1 MTSLRVRDLMTSRV
15 YSLSP
20 EDDLYAVQNLM
31 DDHNVRHVPVVDED
45 GDLVGLISMR
55 DLLRAASP
63 SDDELPLEM
72 REARMHSRRV
82 RDVMTEEVATTE
94 PDVSLEE
101 AATVML
107 ENKFGCLPVVQ
118 GMQLTGILTESDF
131 VRYFA
136 SD

>member
-1 MTSLRVRDLMTSRV
+1 MSLRVRDLMTSRV

-20 EDDLYAVQNLM
+20 EDDLYSVQNLM
-31 DDHNVRHVPVVDED
+31 DDHNVRHVPVVDGD
-45 GDLVGLISMR
+45 GDLVGLVSMR

-63 SDDELPLEM
+63 SDEELPLEM

-82 RDVMTEEVATTE
+82 RDVMTEEVATVE
-94 PDVSLEE
+94 PDVPLEE
-101 AATVML
+101 AATLML

-118 GMQLTGILTESDF
+118 GLRLTGILTESDF